1 MILAISNWGC
11 NMPADNGFFGL
22 YSKIYKNLRE
32 VEMSVDGYLG
42 KCADDPEMMAG
53 AAERLLQAI
62 GEPKM
67 VDTSLD
73 QRLCRIFMNR
83 TIKGYPA
90 FSDFFGLE
98 ETIEGVVGLFPHS
111 APGAQG

>member
-1 MILAISNWGC
+1 MLWDKGL
-11 NMPADNGFFGL
+11 FGI
-22 YSKIYKNLRE
+22 YSKIYENQRE

-67 VDTSLD
+67 VDTRLD
-73 QRLCRIFMNR
+73 QRLGRIFMNR
-83 TIKGYPA
+83 TIKVFPA
-90 FSDFFGLE
+90 LSDLFRME
-98 ETIEGVVGLFPHS
+98 ETVQQLLRFFLPP
-111 APGAQG
+111 APGLHGT